1 MGSRQRWRR
10 GGIVVGL
17 ELRRWDHPQLAV
29 QAAVVE
35 PVDVVHRGV
44 LDVVQ
49 AAPGAAVSDQ
59 LALGAAQLAAWR
71 RLWDELL
78 LAEVART
85 LEETPDGAGD
95 ASDQGVS

>member
-1 MGSRQRWRR
+1 
-10 GGIVVGL
+10 
-17 ELRRWDHPQLAV
+17 
-29 QAAVVE
+29 
-35 PVDVVHRGV
+35 
-44 LDVVQ
+44 
-49 AAPGAAVSDQ
+49 VSDQ